1 MNSAPENSL
10 NAITGYKDRFQ
21 IIQDANILSGFKFSD
36 ARNMEFDYFKKYKHT
51 KNLKKILEFPA
62 DGLYLNK
69 IFPNAKI
76 DKADLVTGDYSSFPE
91 KLLQTDFLLKN
102 ISRSYYDAI
111 FCVTPIHHATDSE
124 INLFLS
130 ACHSCLKEGGILVIA
145 EVMLNSKTAHFLDG
159 FVNDHS
165 LTAHKGNYPSEE
177 FIKKME
183 LNSFEN
189 LSSRVINVSW
199 VFNNEIELTDCVSL
213 IFGLKKLSHTFLLN
227 ALNELLGV
235 TKIGEKFHLNWE
247 LVYFDGCK
255 K

>member
-1 MNSAPENSL
+1 MNSSTENSL
-10 NAITGYKDRFQ
+10 KLITGYKDRFQ
-21 IIQDANILSGFKFSD
+21 IIQDVNILSGFKFSD
-36 ARNMEFDYFKKYKHT
+36 ARTMEFDYFKKYQLNV
-51 KNLKKILEFPA
+51 NLKKILEFPA

-69 IFPNAKI
+69 IFPNSKI
-76 DKADLVTGDYSSFPE
+76 DKADLVTGNYLNFPE
-91 KLLQTDFLLKN
+91 KLLQTDFSLKN

-111 FCVTPIHHATDSE
+111 FCVTPIHHASDSE

-130 ACHSCLKEGGILVIA
+130 ACHSCLKVGGILVIA

-159 FVNDHS
+159 FVNDYS
-165 LTAHKGNYPSEE
+165 LTGHKGNYPSED

-199 VFNNEIELTDCVSL
+199 VFNNEIELADCVSL

-255 K
+255 T

>member
-1 MNSAPENSL
+1 MKSAPENSL
-10 NAITGYKDRFQ
+10 NLITGYKDRFQ
-21 IIQDANILSGFKFSD
+21 KIQDLNILSGFKFSD
-36 ARNMEFDYFKKYKHT
+36 ARKMEFDYFKKYKRT

-111 FCVTPIHHATDSE
+111 FCVTPIHHGTDSE

-130 ACHSCLKEGGILVIA
+130 ACHSCLKVGGILVIA
-145 EVMLNSKTAHFLDG
+145 EVRLNSKPANFLDG

-165 LTAHKGNYPSEE
+165 LTEHKGNYPSED
-177 FIKKME
+177 FINKME
-183 LNSFEN
+183 LNSFDHLMSRTIN
-189 LSSRVINVSW
+189 LPW
-199 VFNNEIELTDCVSL
+199 VFNNETELTDFITL
-213 IFGLKKLSHTFLLN
+213 IFGLKKLNHSFLLN
-227 ALNELLGV
+227 ALNELLGIK
-235 TKIGEKFHLNWE
+235 KIGEMFHLNWE
-247 LVYFDGCK
+247 LIYFEGCK